1 MEVLNIDSNWKYRK
15 VSGEK
20 RFFKKGKETKNF
32 RVYTY
37 ANLFETFSLCGEIGK
52 RKLESRKPGSLNW
65 FIWIHNCEAKRWM
78 RMKLCEGSR
87 DWNNEIPLPS
97 KNSKNFSNLMFKS
110 VPSLKRNWLLN
121 RFWFNNK
128 LRITFWNS
136 SRDF

>member
-1 MEVLNIDSNWKYRK
+1 MKISQSFGWKKIFQKRERNKEFSSLYLCKLVWNFFSLRGNWK
-15 VSGEK
+15 
-20 RFFKKGKETKNF
+20 
-32 RVYTY
+32 
-37 ANLFETFSLCGEIGK
+37 AEIGEQK
-52 RKLESRKPGSLNW
+52 TRNW

>member
-1 MEVLNIDSNWKYRK
+1 MKISQSFGWKKIFQKRERNKEFSSLYLCKLVWNFFSLRGNWK
-15 VSGEK
+15 
-20 RFFKKGKETKNF
+20 
-32 RVYTY
+32 
-37 ANLFETFSLCGEIGK
+37 AEIGK
-52 RKLESRKPGSLNW
+52 QKTLNW

-78 RMKLCEGSR
+78 RMKPCEGSR